1 MKRAFASIGIL
12 VGFIF
17 LLFSSCSTSSFEG
30 EYSLD
35 GRGKPIVTILDNG
48 TAELMINGYG
58 VVDYEKKGSRLEIDQ
73 TDVLKN
79 FVHPITSGDFTLTE
93 NEDLLLSLY
102 ENEELHTELEYI
114 RIPGSNGESG
124 EESVLW
130 LTLKSLFL
138 GFIIFIIMATGVF
151 LFMRWLVNK
160 GNYDDSKY

>member
-1 MKRAFASIGIL
+1 
-12 VGFIF
+12 
-17 LLFSSCSTSSFEG
+17 
-30 EYSLD
+30 
-35 GRGKPIVTILDNG
+35 
-48 TAELMINGYG
+48 MINGYG